1 MNENSMNNQNGYEDF
16 ETMLNESLNPPIKG
30 STVKGTVI
38 NIDDSNIFV
47 NFGYKTE
54 GIADINEFKKDGKL
68 TVSIGSEV
76 ELEVVSVSG
85 GGAHV
90 VLSNK
95 NISLRHDIDEI
106 VSSIDKA
113 PIAVK
118 ITKYDEKNKKFI
130 GKHGEV
136 EVHILEHQIDHKNS
150 MKEPSYYIGKTFDC
164 KILKFDSKS
173 KTALASRKQYLIEA
187 QNEGKKRFLSSIK
200 EGDVLKGVVKS
211 IKDFGAFI
219 NLGALDGFIA
229 KENVSWGKI
238 GKIEKYLNVGET
250 VEVKVLKVD
259 IDSGKIDLGMKQL
272 KENPWASARSKYSLD
287 SEVKGKVIVRLKN
300 GYIVEIEPEVEAFI
314 PMEEISWIKKT
325 NITLNKG
332 DIVVGRI
339 IGIDDKKEKF
349 IISIKALQ
357 ENPWD
362 IMKREHPEGSIVK
375 GKIKGITDF
384 GIFVDFGAHVDGLIR
399 KNDISWTEENI
410 NISEIYKIDDEIEA
424 KILTIDP
431 EKERVALGI
440 KQLEKNPWKDI
451 DKLYPSGKVV
461 DCTVSSVDK
470 DGIFVILTKGIKGYI
485 PAKELDEAKINPLD
499 IYKEGDEIKASVIKA
514 DPKNRVVNLSVKKYK
529 FDSERSEVKE
539 YMKKLQKQN
548 DDSFSLGNL
557 LKEKINNNNNN

>member
-1 MNENSMNNQNGYEDF
+1 MSENSVNNQNSYEDF

-38 NIDDSNIFV
+38 NISDTDIFV

-54 GIADINEFKKDGKL
+54 GIVDINEFKKDGKL
-68 TVSIGSEV
+68 TISIGSEV

-95 NISLRHDIDEI
+95 NVTLRHDIDE
-106 VSSIDKA
+106 VVNSIDKA

-130 GKHGEV
+130 GQHGEV
-136 EVHILEHQIDHKNS
+136 EIHILEHQIDHKNS
-150 MKEPSYYIGKTFDC
+150 MKEPSYYVGKTFDC
-164 KILKFDSKS
+164 KILKFDQKS

-219 NLGALDGFIA
+219 NLGALDGFLA
-229 KENVSWGKI
+229 KENVNWGRV

-259 IDSGKIDLGMKQL
+259 MENGKIDLGMKQL
-272 KENPWASARSKYSLD
+272 KENPWIAAKSKYSLD
-287 SEVKGKVIVRLKN
+287 SEVKGTVIVRVKN
-300 GYIVEIEPEVEAFI
+300 GYVVEIEPGIEAFI

-325 NITLNKG
+325 NIALNKG
-332 DIVVGRI
+332 DVVVGRVI
-339 IGIDDKKEKF
+339 DIDDKKEKL

-362 IMKREHPEGSIVK
+362 IVKREHPEGSIVK

-399 KNDISWTEENI
+399 KSDLSWTEDNIDIAEN
-410 NISEIYKIDDEIEA
+410 YKIGDEIEA
-424 KILTIDP
+424 KVILIDP
-431 EKERVALGI
+431 EKERIALGV

-451 DKLYPSGKVV
+451 EKLYPAGKVV
-461 DCTVSSVDK
+461 DCKVSSVDK
-470 DGIFVILTKGIKGYI
+470 DGIVVLLAKGIKGYI
-485 PAKELDEAKINPLD
+485 HVKELDENKINPSD
-499 IYKEGDEIKASVIKA
+499 CYKEGDEIKASVIKA

-557 LKEKINNNNNN
+557 LKEKIGNNNH